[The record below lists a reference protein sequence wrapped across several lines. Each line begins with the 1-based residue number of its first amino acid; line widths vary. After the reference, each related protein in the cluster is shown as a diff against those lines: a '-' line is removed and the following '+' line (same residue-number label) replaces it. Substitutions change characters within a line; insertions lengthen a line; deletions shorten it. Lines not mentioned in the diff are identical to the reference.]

1 MDGCRSEAIPRDLD
15 ILVFNHHQPPSLR
28 RSNLTGSNQL
38 LTMQLKVRLEGVRS
52 NRTVI
57 GAMVATT

>member
-1 MDGCRSEAIPRDLD
+1 MDGCRSEAIPRGLD
-15 ILVFNHHQPPSLR
+15 ILVVNHQPPSLR